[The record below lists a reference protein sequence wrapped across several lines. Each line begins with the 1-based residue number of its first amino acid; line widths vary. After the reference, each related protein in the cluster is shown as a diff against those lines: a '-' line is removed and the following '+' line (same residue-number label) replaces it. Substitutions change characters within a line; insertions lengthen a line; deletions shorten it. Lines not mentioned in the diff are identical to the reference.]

1 MTVPLIYTDKTSGF
15 QEFIDKD
22 SPVSIHMKSIQSLA
36 TEMHKEANNI
46 SPEIMKEVFNFCG
59 EIGFDLKQQNIFREP
74 LFNSVYNGTDRV
86 SFLGSKIREIIP
98 KNMKKSESFKKKI
111 KIWKPNNC
119 RCVKHIYKMLD
130 F

>member
-59 EIGFDLKQQNIFREP
+59 EIGFDLKQQNISENHYLTQYIMAP
-74 LFNSVYNGTDRV
+74 TE
-86 SFLGSKIREIIP
+86 FLS
-98 KNMKKSESFKKKI
+98 
-111 KIWKPNNC
+111 
-119 RCVKHIYKMLD
+119 
-130 F
+130 

>member
-1 MTVPLIYTDKTSGF
+1 
-15 QEFIDKD
+15 
-22 SPVSIHMKSIQSLA
+22 MKSIPSLA

-86 SFLGSKIREIIP
+86 SFLRSKIREIIP
-98 KNMKKSESFKKKI
+98 KSMKKPESFKKK
-111 KIWKPNNC
+111 
-119 RCVKHIYKMLD
+119 
-130 F
+130 